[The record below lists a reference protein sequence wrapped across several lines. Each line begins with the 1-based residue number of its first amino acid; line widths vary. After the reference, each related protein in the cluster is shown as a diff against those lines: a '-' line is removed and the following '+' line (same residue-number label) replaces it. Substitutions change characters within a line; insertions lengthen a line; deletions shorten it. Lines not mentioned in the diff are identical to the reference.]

1 MPLPQQEVIK
11 HLNDNKCQ
19 KFIKLNFQIRR
30 FRQMGME
37 KKIFFFSFLGKRI
50 TLKYIGLRT
59 FLMKI
64 LKALKLKSLLNLTY
78 HAF

>member
-1 MPLPQQEVIK
+1 MTTNVRSLLDLI
-11 HLNDNKCQ
+11 
-19 KFIKLNFQIRR
+19 FKLEGLDKWGWQ
-30 FRQMGME
+30 
-37 KKIFFFSFLGKRI
+37 KKIFISGKRI
-50 TLKYIGLRT
+50 TLKYLGLRT

>member
-1 MPLPQQEVIK
+1 
-11 HLNDNKCQ
+11 
-19 KFIKLNFQIRR
+19 
-30 FRQMGME
+30 MGME
-37 KKIFFFSFLGKRI
+37 KKNFFFSFLGKRI

>member
-1 MPLPQQEVIK
+1 MPLPQEVIK
-11 HLNDNKCQ
+11 NLNDNKCH

-30 FRQMGME
+30 FRQMRMA
-37 KKIFFFSFLGKRI
+37 KKFFSFPGKRI

-64 LKALKLKSLLNLTY
+64 LKALKL
-78 HAF
+78 